1 MQQLGVVDLTD
12 PYDNILVG
20 VDFLEEL
27 FYQYEDAAAVLMY
40 YNAGF
45 SDKYGI
51 SAYRRGEI
59 SDYAKEVLQRAEE
72 LERMHGK

>member
-1 MQQLGVVDLTD
+1 
-12 PYDNILVG
+12 
-20 VDFLEEL
+20 
-27 FYQYEDAAAVLMY
+27 MY

-51 SAYRRGEI
+51 LAYRRGEI
-59 SDYAKEVLQRAEE
+59 SDYAKEVLQRTEE